1 MPYFSGS
8 TVPCRDGSKSVPI
21 KRVNDDFCDC
31 VDGTDEPGTSACALG
46 MFYCRNR
53 GHKPLTVFSSRV
65 NDGICDC
72 CDGSDEY
79 SGRTQCINT
88 CKEAGASSLHQ
99 LRADVQRFKDG
110 AALRQSLVLKAQTDV
125 VKWQQEAAQLA
136 IDIEGAEQRER
147 DLLAQKEAIE
157 KAEAEERA
165 WREKLEKEQ
174 EALDQAHKDAEAA
187 AAAAAAP
194 AGEEAATGEET
205 EGETEEGAEAKGE
218 TGGEGYEEAPAEPSE
233 VEYLNPVARQ
243 FASLEDDME
252 LEEALASSLIK
263 RAEAEQGKQ
272 EEQAVEAEAPSSP
285 EPANLAGSEED
296 LSGLS
301 ADEIGQRVMSR
312 WTGGSITDMG
322 SDSGGSE
329 GSILEPDVPGA
340 LSHHSETFGDE
351 EDDDDLVHEDDE
363 QYQRGR
369 LEPEYDEDEEEEEEA
384 DDGHPSSP
392 GDDDF
397 ESAPEDIGS
406 PPPAAASP
414 VRSWLARALQWPR
427 NVCFR
432 LLGMK
437 VPPPPQPFEKS
448 EAEKVKREHREAA
461 SELQRLRRR
470 KEELEGNLKQDYGPN
485 GVFTSLVGQCHSLKM
500 SQYEYKVCPFG
511 DAIQVEGHVR
521 TRLGSWNGFNDD
533 YTKMQFQEG
542 DRCWNGPARSIAVR
556 LECGLST
563 EIISVEEPSRC
574 EYAAVMTSPTACTEE
589 RAQDLEKEL
598 QAKLQEINDDH
609 DEL

>member
-392 GDDDF
+392 
-397 ESAPEDIGS
+397 
-406 PPPAAASP
+406 
-414 VRSWLARALQWPR
+414 
-427 NVCFR
+427 
-432 LLGMK
+432 
-437 VPPPPQPFEKS
+437 